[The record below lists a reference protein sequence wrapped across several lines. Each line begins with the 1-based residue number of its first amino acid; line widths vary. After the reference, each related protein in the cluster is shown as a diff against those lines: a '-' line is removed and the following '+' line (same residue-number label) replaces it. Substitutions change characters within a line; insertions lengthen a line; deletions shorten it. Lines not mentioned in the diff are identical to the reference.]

1 MLFKVISV
9 SPLFFAYTPLLTF
22 MYSTLPGYILQK
34 LNIKT
39 FFFYASASARKRQAR
54 MTPNYK
60 VLLALI
66 SFRQTPTASRTKV
79 NYGSA

>member
-1 MLFKVISV
+1 MECTYSYRPKMSQVMLFKVISV

-39 FFFYASASARKRQAR
+39 FFFLCKCKCKKK
-54 MTPNYK
+54 TGPHD
-60 VLLALI
+60 
-66 SFRQTPTASRTKV
+66 TKL
-79 NYGSA
+79 